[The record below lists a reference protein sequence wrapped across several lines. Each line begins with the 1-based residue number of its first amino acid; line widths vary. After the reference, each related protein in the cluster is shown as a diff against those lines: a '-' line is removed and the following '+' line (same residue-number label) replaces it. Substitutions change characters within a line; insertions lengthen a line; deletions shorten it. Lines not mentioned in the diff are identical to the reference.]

1 MKSLS
6 HDRLAGALV
15 TEADR
20 FGTAIAGA
28 APDTRVPTCPE
39 WTLRDLACHVGVA
52 YHKSAAIIASRPT
65 GYVPF
70 EAVTIDDPPAFE
82 ALGGWLH
89 DGAERLVAAVAE
101 VGSETPTS
109 TWTPDRRA
117 GFWTR
122 RLTHETVVHRADAA
136 FATGTPYDVDAE
148 LAADSISE
156 GLGLVAVFAR
166 QPHPALDRTSLQGT
180 GETLLFHAT
189 EPETG
194 WLVRRTPSGVE
205 VTEETVAE
213 ADVVV
218 EGRAADLLL
227 ALTQRIAA
235 DDPRLTVSGDAAL
248 FDHWRENTR
257 F

>member
-1 MKSLS
+1 MS
-6 HDRLAGALV
+6 HDRLGQALV
-15 TEADR
+15 AEATK
-20 FGTAIAGA
+20 FGATIAGA
-28 APDTRVPTCPE
+28 APDLRVPTCPA
-39 WTLRDLACHVGVA
+39 WTLRELTCHVGLA

-70 EAVTIDDPPAFE
+70 DAVTVDDPPAFDG
-82 ALGGWLH
+82 LGDWLV
-89 DGAERLVAAVAE
+89 DGARRLVAAVAE
-101 VGSETPTS
+101 VGPETPTS

-136 FATGTPYDVDAE
+136 LATGTPYDVDGE
-148 LAADSISE
+148 LAADGITE
-156 GLGLVAVFAR
+156 GLGLVVVFSAM
-166 QPHPALDRTSLQGT
+166 QHPALDRTSLRGT
-180 GETLLFHAT
+180 GQTLLFHTT
-189 EPETG
+189 EPELD

-205 VTEETVAE
+205 VTHSPAG

-227 ALTQRIAA
+227 ALTGRIPA
-235 DDPRLTVSGDAAL
+235 DDPRLTISGDAGL
-248 FDHWRENTR
+248 FRHWRENTK

>member
-6 HDRLAGALV
+6 HDRLAVALV
-15 TEADR
+15 AEAER

-28 APDTRVPTCPE
+28 GPEVRVPTCPE
-39 WTLRDLACHVGVA
+39 WTLRDLTCHVGLA

-70 EAVTIDDPPAFE
+70 EAVTVEEPPGFGG
-82 ALGGWLH
+82 LGDWLV
-89 DGAERLVAAVAE
+89 DGAERLVAAVTE
-101 VGSETPTS
+101 VGPETP

-136 FATGTPYDVDAE
+136 FATEAPYDVDAE
-148 LAADSISE
+148 LAADGISE
-156 GLGLVAVFAR
+156 GLDLVAVFSR
-166 QPHPALDRTSLQGT
+166 LQHPALDRTPLRGT
-180 GETLLFHAT
+180 GQTLHFHAT
-189 EPETG
+189 DPGLGDAGE
-194 WLVRRTPSGVE
+194 WLARRTPSAVE
-205 VTEETVAE
+205 VGHKHAG

-218 EGRAADLLL
+218 EGRATGRL
-227 ALTQRIAA
+227 AG
-235 DDPRLTVSGDAAL
+235 DDPRLTVSGDAGL
-248 FDHWRENTR
+248 FRHWRENTR

>member
-28 APDTRVPTCPE
+28 DGETRVPTCPE
-39 WTLRDLACHVGVA
+39 WTLRDLTCHVGAA

-70 EAVTIDDPPAFE
+70 EAVTIDEPPAFE

-89 DGAERLVAAVAE
+89 EGAERLVAAVAE
-101 VGSETPTS
+101 VGPETPTS

-136 FATGTPYDVDAE
+136 FATGKAYDVDAD
-148 LAADSISE
+148 LAADGISE
-156 GLGLVAVFAR
+156 GLDLVAVFSR
-166 QPHPALDRTSLQGT
+166 RPHPALDRTSLHGT
-180 GETLLFHAT
+180 GETLAFHAT
-189 EPETG
+189 EPATG

-205 VTEETVAE
+205 VSEETAG

-227 ALTQRIAA
+227 ALNGRLPA
-235 DDPRLTVSGDAAL
+235 DDPRLAVTGDAAL
-248 FDHWRENTR
+248 FRHWLANTR

>member
-1 MKSLS
+1 LS

-15 TEADR
+15 AEADR

-101 VGSETPTS
+101 VGAETPTS

-136 FATGTPYDVDAE
+136 FATGRPYDVDAD
-148 LAADSISE
+148 LAAAAAVVPAAGSGAKGRRLERPPRSRPRATANSDQAAQGPLWRHSARAKPVSAPCLRINQLHMSGGVNPQWHRDRVPCSWARSE
-156 GLGLVAVFAR
+156 
-166 QPHPALDRTSLQGT
+166 
-180 GETLLFHAT
+180 
-189 EPETG
+189 
-194 WLVRRTPSGVE
+194 
-205 VTEETVAE
+205 
-213 ADVVV
+213 
-218 EGRAADLLL
+218 EG
-227 ALTQRIAA
+227 
-235 DDPRLTVSGDAAL
+235 
-248 FDHWRENTR
+248 
-257 F
+257 